1 MRIQPL
7 ALDSSGPSTAQ
18 MSSRTCPSSLQAS
31 LALPRT
37 APPTPC
43 SALLSVA
50 QSQLQSHS
58 PSQEAPASPYSA
70 LPPLAR
76 SVHST
81 PSTTSHS
88 EPQADLSC
96 QWPLR
101 SLMNCATCPPG
112 DTEPLVAVEHTLIL
126 LLGHIH
132 RDCFVPGVLLIT
144 LPPTCEV
151 GMRIP
156 VI

>member
-37 APPTPC
+37 PPPPNPC

-70 LPPLAR
+70 LPPPAR

-96 QWPLR
+96 QWPL
-101 SLMNCATCPPG
+101 
-112 DTEPLVAVEHTLIL
+112 
-126 LLGHIH
+126 
-132 RDCFVPGVLLIT
+132 
-144 LPPTCEV
+144 
-151 GMRIP
+151 
-156 VI
+156 